1 MKKLQ
6 KSMALVLALLL
17 ALSAIGVAAFA
28 ETTQT
33 APTIDKNAK
42 GSITVTKYEYN
53 GSEGAAGD
61 GTATGTAPSGAVPLA
76 GVTFTAYKV
85 MDAEGVE
92 AYYNGTASAAVTVQ
106 NYLTANGQIDTEKA
120 TEVGAVTTDDNGV
133 AKFTDLPVGMYVIVE
148 TDSPDKVTAPAFPFL
163 VSIPMTNPAGDDWMY
178 DVYVYPKNKTS
189 DGDITILK
197 KGRDGAALDG
207 VTFLLEKQNG
217 DNWDE
222 IEINGSKT
230 LTTANGGKIELK
242 DCPHGTYRIT
252 ETKTLDGYILDG
264 RPIQFTVS
272 RNNTITCV
280 DELQRA
286 TVVVEGSGNANLEI
300 TITNEK
306 PEIKK
311 ELAQDQTGEP
321 GVGDTVAYMVTVD
334 VPKNITALKTFTVT
348 DTPANLRLKVDTEN
362 PFTVQCDGNSVDS
375 KCYTLATAN
384 TDGFVLTFVP
394 AEMSAFAGKQLTL
407 KYYATVLPGAATEN
421 KANNTAKLTYTD
433 KIGTDSTHDIED
445 DEPVYNFRLDITKRK
460 DSETGP
466 LAEGVEFELYKDDA
480 AIIFVKT
487 GDIYVKDV
495 NQSADASTT
504 LKTDANGK
512 LIVSGLAA
520 GSYKLKEIKT
530 VEGYNLLSKPI
541 DIELKKGADGSYTV
555 SQTVVNKKGF
565 DLPRTGGMG
574 TLLFI
579 TIGGVLVLGGVWLIT
594 APGKKRKA

>member
-6 KSMALVLALLL
+6 KTMALVLALLL

-61 GTATGTAPSGAVPLA
+61 GMATGTAPSGAVPLA

-92 AYYNGTASAAVTVQ
+92 DYYNGTASAAATVQ
-106 NYLTANGQIDTEKA
+106 DYLTTNGQIDTAKA
-120 TEVGAVTTDDNGV
+120 TAVGAETTDDKGV
-133 AKFTDLPVGMYVIVE
+133 AKFTELSVGMYVIVE
-148 TDSPDKVTAPAFPFL
+148 TDSPDKVTAPALPFL

-207 VTFLLEKQNG
+207 VSFLLEKQNG

-222 IEINGSKT
+222 VEINGSKT

-242 DCPHGTYRIT
+242 DCPHGAYRIT
-252 ETKTLDGYILDG
+252 ETNTLDGYILDG
-264 RPIQFTVS
+264 RSIQFTVS
-272 RNNTITCV
+272 KNNTITCV
-280 DELQRA
+280 DGLQRA

-321 GVGDTVAYMVTVD
+321 GVGDTVAYVVKVD

-348 DTPANLRLKVDTEN
+348 DTPANLRLKVDNEN

-375 KCYTLATAN
+375 KCYTLTTAN

-394 AEMSAFAGKQLTL
+394 AEMGALAGKQLTL

-433 KIGTDSTHDIED
+433 KIGTDGTHDIED
-445 DEPVYNFRLDITKRK
+445 DEPVYNFRLNITKYL
-460 DSETGP
+460 DSENGA
-466 LAEGVEFELYKDDA
+466 LADGVVFELLDAGGNAISFTKDA
-480 AIIFVKT
+480 GT
-487 GDIYVKDV
+487 GLYVKSD
-495 NQSADASTT
+495 NHETALTT
-504 LKTDANGK
+504 TNGK
-512 LIVSGLAA
+512 LAVSGLAA

-541 DIELKKGADGSYTV
+541 DIELKKGADNSYTV